1 MAALRATAS
10 YKKQNGLLVISKDRA
25 SLSWTPTSSSDSV
38 PTLIISIANITNLQQ
53 TPESSAKVML
63 KVFAQS
69 PGQSEPVAHIFTF
82 TSPTDARGEANGIKD
97 GLATLIAAHKQAQN
111 AATVGTSG
119 QSAAMTMANAISGK
133 NSWEDDEKLKSD
145 TDLQQSLL
153 RADTSL
159 QETFMKALQ
168 QKPSSLSITQFTSQF
183 WTSRIYLLR
192 AHAISR
198 IQEKGKY
205 NVFSSFGGS
214 KKLDLT
220 PDTIKAIFEQYP
232 IVQRIY
238 NEVTS
243 PNSKRPENKKIR
255 DVSQFW
261 ARFFQSRLY
270 SSLRGMKVSDR
281 DEVDHILDDYLSA
294 PELTGLRP
302 TFSEPHLAKFI
313 DLEGNEE
320 NHSQRKGNRPD
331 IDNRV
336 SNLDKAPVIRR
347 LNDIS
352 EKLMAA
358 VKPMNNDVTAPIGMD
373 EAEYEALRLRDL
385 AGKPEE
391 RRIELRIQDQSGFF
405 ASGSAS
411 REGQYN
417 PFAHM
422 KPKEAIRSVIADV
435 TKTFPQPGE
444 GVIPTA
450 AIEEINEDGYED
462 EEGEQV
468 SGSISTTERIL
479 SLIQTHQSQTAP
491 ILPTSGLPE
500 RIYTQL
506 IINHST
512 SLEFLRQFWSAFLSC
527 DPARTSELSALVE
540 ALSSSIDRIYEIA
553 DEADKHRTAEI
564 KKAEVWVMDMLK
576 ATGRRRKIDYSN
588 MPAGGDRVKELCEP
602 LFDGLNRALQQ
613 YKKEYEMQMGA

>member
-1 MAALRATAS
+1 MAALRASAS
-10 YKKQNGLLVISKDRA
+10 YKKQNGFLSISKDRG
-25 SLSWTPTSSSDSV
+25 SVSWTPAASLDSV
-38 PTLIISIANITNLQQ
+38 PTLIISVANITNLQQ

-63 KVFAQS
+63 KVFAQN
-69 PGQSEPVAHIFTF
+69 PGQSDTVAHIFTF
-82 TSPTDARGEANGIKD
+82 TSTTNARGQANGIKD
-97 GLATLIAAHKQAQN
+97 GLASLIAAHKQAQN
-111 AATVGTSG
+111 VSSAGASG

-133 NSWEDDEKLKSD
+133 NSWEDDEKLKSN

-153 RADTSL
+153 RADASL
-159 QETFMKALQ
+159 HETFMKALQ

-183 WTSRIYLLR
+183 WTSRIHLLR

-198 IQEKGKY
+198 TQEKGKY
-205 NVFSSFGGS
+205 NVFSSLGGS

-281 DEVDHILDDYLSA
+281 DEIDHILDDYLSA

-302 TFSEPHLAKFI
+302 TSSELHLAKFI

-331 IDNRV
+331 LDNRV

-358 VKPMNNDVTAPIGMD
+358 VKPTNNDVTAPIGMD

-385 AGKPEE
+385 ASRPEDH
-391 RRIELRIQDQSGFF
+391 RIELHIRDQSRFF
-405 ASGSAS
+405 ASGSTS
-411 REGQYN
+411 R
-417 PFAHM
+417 
-422 KPKEAIRSVIADV
+422 D
-435 TKTFPQPGE
+435 T
-444 GVIPTA
+444 
-450 AIEEINEDGYED
+450 
-462 EEGEQV
+462 
-468 SGSISTTERIL
+468 
-479 SLIQTHQSQTAP
+479 
-491 ILPTSGLPE
+491 
-500 RIYTQL
+500 
-506 IINHST
+506 
-512 SLEFLRQFWSAFLSC
+512 
-527 DPARTSELSALVE
+527 
-540 ALSSSIDRIYEIA
+540 
-553 DEADKHRTAEI
+553 
-564 KKAEVWVMDMLK
+564 
-576 ATGRRRKIDYSN
+576 RRYPN
-588 MPAGGDRVKELCEP
+588 CYL
-602 LFDGLNRALQQ
+602 
-613 YKKEYEMQMGA
+613 